1 MPPMWLGAR
10 LSTPMLPVSEAWPGT
25 APFPVENT
33 TGQATGGKQGTPQ
46 RRDNGPAA
54 PTGLLSLRWRWAVCV
69 LCGARRA
76 RHAGAVPSTD
86 PPLDPPRLDVPMGAT
101 SGASVK
107 LRTIS
112 MMMLLRTPSSSALQ
126 LTSSTVAPRLGSTMA
141 LSSSA
146 ATKGTRMAGGV
157 ARCTKGISPL

>member
-1 MPPMWLGAR
+1 M
-10 LSTPMLPVSEAWPGT
+10 
-25 APFPVENT
+25 
-33 TGQATGGKQGTPQ
+33 
-46 RRDNGPAA
+46 
-54 PTGLLSLRWRWAVCV
+54 

-146 ATKGTRMAGGV
+146 AMKGTRMAV
-157 ARCTKGISPL
+157 RCCAPTKDQAKRPLSKGSVFEGLALRKFGANHDRPFSALFGTGPPQPAAT

>member
-1 MPPMWLGAR
+1 M
-10 LSTPMLPVSEAWPGT
+10 
-25 APFPVENT
+25 
-33 TGQATGGKQGTPQ
+33 
-46 RRDNGPAA
+46 
-54 PTGLLSLRWRWAVCV
+54 

-126 LTSSTVAPRLGSTMA
+126 LTSSTVQNSGEPGPSRPHTQH
-141 LSSSA
+141 LSSWTQPMIDLY
-146 ATKGTRMAGGV
+146 TKD
-157 ARCTKGISPL
+157 

>member
-1 MPPMWLGAR
+1 M
-10 LSTPMLPVSEAWPGT
+10 
-25 APFPVENT
+25 
-33 TGQATGGKQGTPQ
+33 
-46 RRDNGPAA
+46 
-54 PTGLLSLRWRWAVCV
+54 

-101 SGASVK
+101 GGASVK

-157 ARCTKGISPL
+157 AENKAAYKPFWDKTNLRWIFAIACDPGRPGPGCRLGPS